1 MVSRPA
7 GKSERCRNPGRM
19 RTAWGCSKRGS
30 PLLGVSIRVG
40 LGRGRN
46 RNLPL
51 PSVVSLW
58 FFLFGQAKRKNIR
71 PSPAF
76 AGGIRKRRSCRAGDR
91 KGEAK
96 RRAPLR
102 HDLKGEAKRKA
113 PLSPLRGT
121 SPQRGETRANQGVG
135 PYKRNS
141 AHAYLNVQAL
151 YESQMRCAALAAF
164 LPRAC
169 DPQ

>member
-1 MVSRPA
+1 M
-7 GKSERCRNPGRM
+7 
-19 RTAWGCSKRGS
+19 
-30 PLLGVSIRVG
+30 GVSIRVG
-40 LGRGRN
+40 LGRGRK

-51 PSVVSLW
+51 PRVVSLW

-76 AGGIRKRRSCRAGDR
+76 AGRIRKRRSYRAGAR

-121 SPQRGETRANQGVG
+121 SPQRGKQGPTRASAPTSGTLSLLISTFKRFTNRKCGVRLWQRSCHEHVIRNEKDFLEICGCIQGNPAKWAEDRYFVG
-135 PYKRNS
+135 
-141 AHAYLNVQAL
+141 
-151 YESQMRCAALAAF
+151 
-164 LPRAC
+164 
-169 DPQ
+169 